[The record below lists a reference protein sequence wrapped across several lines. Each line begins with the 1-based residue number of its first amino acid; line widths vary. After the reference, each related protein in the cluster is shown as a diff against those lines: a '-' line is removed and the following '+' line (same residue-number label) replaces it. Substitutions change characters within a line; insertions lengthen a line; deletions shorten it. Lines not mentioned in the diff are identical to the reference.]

1 MSEKLGKLLG
11 LCTVAGVLLAGM
23 FFPVVGG
30 LGLLSNRA
38 DDNVGT
44 VSADLAGGQLPVVT
58 TVTDSAGTPI
68 AYLFDQYRV
77 PVAAG
82 AISAAMKAAIVASE
96 DKRFY
101 QHGGVDPQGIVR
113 ALVHNGGGGAQQGGS
128 TLTQQYVKNYNLYT
142 AKSQAQRIMATAPS
156 YARKLTEARVA
167 IVLDQQLSKDEILAR
182 YLNIVYLGNGSYG
195 VGAAARSYFGTTA
208 GQLSVPQAALLA
220 GMVQNPSA
228 FDPVRHPT
236 AATGRRNEV
245 IALMQQQGMITA
257 AQAAGA
263 SAAPLGLVGSPGPVP
278 EGCLGAGDAGY
289 FCSYVVDYLA
299 KAGIS
304 PDVLNKSGY
313 TIRTTLDRGA
323 LAQVKAAVDA
333 QVPPRTPH
341 VAEVMSVI
349 APGSTRH
356 RVLAM
361 AANRT
366 FGLDAAQYQSSVG
379 LPYQPE
385 NLGAGSVY
393 KIFTAAAAMEKGLG
407 IDTVIDVPPS
417 GYTSP
422 IFVNENGAPVPV
434 HNAGTYA
441 GQLSLQDALAQSP
454 NTAFVKLEEY
464 TGVDA
469 VVDMALRLGMT
480 SLSTTPASDRAGAPS
495 IAEVTK
501 SQNLASFTLGD
512 TPTSALEL
520 ANVDA
525 TLASHGIWCPPSP
538 IEQVTDSAGRPVPI
552 TEAPCT
558 QAVAPQLA
566 DTLLTGMSKDD
577 QPGGTSAAAAVGWN
591 RPVAGKTGTTQQQES
606 AAFVATTPQ
615 LAGAVIA
622 FDDSPA
628 PGPICDGAPPYSCMT
643 GNIFGGKTPAR
654 TWYQAMAQILAGQP
668 VLPLPPSD
676 PRYLDGGQITEIPDV
691 VGETVDTATADLRQ
705 AGFRVATTTVDNR
718 APKGTVLGENP
729 VGTSVAGQ
737 TVTLDISTGQVPPP
751 PAAPGPAPPTGG

>member
-1 MSEKLGKLLG
+1 
-11 LCTVAGVLLAGM
+11 
-23 FFPVVGG
+23 
-30 LGLLSNRA
+30 
-38 DDNVGT
+38 
-44 VSADLAGGQLPVVT
+44 
-58 TVTDSAGTPI
+58 
-68 AYLFDQYRV
+68 
-77 PVAAG
+77 
-82 AISAAMKAAIVASE
+82 
-96 DKRFY
+96 
-101 QHGGVDPQGIVR
+101 
-113 ALVHNGGGGAQQGGS
+113 
-128 TLTQQYVKNYNLYT
+128 
-142 AKSQAQRIMATAPS
+142 MA
-156 YARKLTEARVA
+156 
-167 IVLDQQLSKDEILAR
+167 
-182 YLNIVYLGNGSYG
+182 
-195 VGAAARSYFGTTA
+195 
-208 GQLSVPQAALLA
+208 QAALLA

-299 KAGIS
+299 KAGLS

-538 IEQVTDSAGRPVPI
+538 IKQVTDSAGRPVPF
-552 TEAPCT
+552 TEAPCN

-577 QPGGTSAAAAVGWN
+577 QPGGTSAAAAAAVGWN
-591 RPVAGKTGTTQQQES
+591 RPVAGKTGTTQQQ
-606 AAFVATTPQ
+606 
-615 LAGAVIA
+615 
-622 FDDSPA
+622 
-628 PGPICDGAPPYSCMT
+628 
-643 GNIFGGKTPAR
+643 
-654 TWYQAMAQILAGQP
+654 
-668 VLPLPPSD
+668 
-676 PRYLDGGQITEIPDV
+676 
-691 VGETVDTATADLRQ
+691 
-705 AGFRVATTTVDNR
+705 
-718 APKGTVLGENP
+718 
-729 VGTSVAGQ
+729 
-737 TVTLDISTGQVPPP
+737 
-751 PAAPGPAPPTGG
+751 